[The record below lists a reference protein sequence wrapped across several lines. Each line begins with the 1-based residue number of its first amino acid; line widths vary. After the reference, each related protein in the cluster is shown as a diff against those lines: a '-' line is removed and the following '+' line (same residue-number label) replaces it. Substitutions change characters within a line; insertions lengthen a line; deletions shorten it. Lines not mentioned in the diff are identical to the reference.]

1 LSHNKLEAIGKETFE
16 HLSKLQKLHLS
27 NNKITYIAEGAFNST
42 PALEV
47 L

>member
-1 LSHNKLEAIGKETFE
+1 MEAIEKETFE
-16 HLSKLQKLHLS
+16 HLSKLQKLYLN

-42 PALEV
+42 PSLEV